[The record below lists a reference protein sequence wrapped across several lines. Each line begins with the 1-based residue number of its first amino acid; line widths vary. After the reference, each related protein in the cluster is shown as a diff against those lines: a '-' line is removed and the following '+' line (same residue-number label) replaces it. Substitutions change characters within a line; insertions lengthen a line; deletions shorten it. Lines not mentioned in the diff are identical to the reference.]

1 MGELAI
7 KKRTREGDV
16 SILEHL
22 FWSVQPPEG
31 LIWGDYYRAENFFA
45 PHFPGDEG
53 YHGILEVVQRD
64 GRLVMVEYNEINA
77 SSYYIRRFQGVSK
90 WLSDYGFFQAGKA
103 RTAKTGVVLV
113 NGLTHLEK
121 QMLEENRLTGEF
133 DLLTGASNSIKRS
146 MLPLAEE
153 ISARLDKPS
162 GEVYYGLSKQL
173 EPGVTGRLQVVRKA
187 GKFIRFHYDE
197 IFADRQED
205 IADPELKPYYRQSK
219 YDAPDYISTSG
230 AGFNTLVDY
239 LRRSVLQSQNLLDL
253 SGLPF
258 TEGPRR
264 AEEWDRY
271 LLLAE
276 ELQKGISQRESRP

>member
-1 MGELAI
+1 MGEIAI
-7 KKRTREGDV
+7 KKRVREGNV
-16 SILEHL
+16 SVLEHL
-22 FWSVQPPEG
+22 FWSVQPPKG
-31 LIWGDYYRAENFFA
+31 LIWGDYYRSENFFA
-45 PHFPGDEG
+45 SHFPGDEG
-53 YHGILEVVQRD
+53 YHGILEVVQREN
-64 GRLVMVEYNEINA
+64 RLIMVEYNEVNA

-90 WLSDYGFFQAGKA
+90 RLSDYGFFQAGKA

-146 MLPLAEE
+146 MLPLAEK
-153 ISARLDKPS
+153 ISSRLEKPS

-173 EPGVTGRLQVVRKA
+173 EPGVTGRLQVVRKE
-187 GKFIRFHYDE
+187 GKFVRFHYDE

-239 LRRSVLQSQNLLDL
+239 LRRSVLQTQNLLDL
-253 SGLPF
+253 TGLPL

-264 AEEWDRY
+264 AEEWSRY
-271 LLLAE
+271 LLLAT
-276 ELQKGISQRESRP
+276 ELQEAISKRESQL